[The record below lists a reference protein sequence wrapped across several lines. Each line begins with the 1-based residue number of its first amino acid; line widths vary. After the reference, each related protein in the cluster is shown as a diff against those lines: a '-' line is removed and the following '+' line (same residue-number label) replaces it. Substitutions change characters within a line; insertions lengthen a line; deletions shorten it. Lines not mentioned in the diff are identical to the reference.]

1 MSDTGLGHKAAR
13 GSVWATVDRMSV
25 MAMTFIVNMVMARLL
40 TKSDF
45 GLVGMVYVFTNISTV
60 IIDGGFG
67 SALIQKKNPTQTDYS
82 TVFFW
87 NVGLAAVL
95 YILLCFAAPWISSF
109 YHQPQL
115 TGIVRLLGLVVIANS
130 VFVTQFS
137 KLRLE
142 FRFGTLAA
150 INIGSALLGGML
162 GIYLATRGLGVYA
175 LVWSQVCV
183 GALQCVGCF
192 ALGRW
197 FPSLTFSVATM
208 RRLFGFGGYL
218 LAANL
223 LQVVCNNV
231 QYLIIGRRFAP
242 AQLGLYTQA
251 QKMDQ
256 IVSYHVPQIF
266 VQVMF
271 PLYSKLQDDSRR
283 LLSTLTM
290 NMRVVAFVVFP
301 VIALLMLLAEPVF
314 TLLYGAKWA
323 PAAPYFRVFCCG
335 GFFVALQNINFYA
348 VAARGHSRVLF
359 RWSFY
364 KWGVLLAFM
373 LIGMNFGM
381 YGMLWALVAS
391 NLNIF
396 LTNALLASR
405 FVGFKLSMQLRAL
418 FPVGVLTAVVAAL
431 CWYGNAKFGY
441 SQWLTLP
448 VFLLMYG
455 LFAALIRLR
464 ALADFI
470 SLRRKI

>member
-1 MSDTGLGHKAAR
+1 
-13 GSVWATVDRMSV
+13 
-25 MAMTFIVNMVMARLL
+25 MARLL
-40 TKSDF
+40 TEADF

-95 YILLCFAAPWISSF
+95 YIILFFAAPWISSF

-150 INIGSALLGGML
+150 INIGSALLGGLL
-162 GIYLATRGLGVYA
+162 GIYLAARGLGVYA

-183 GALQCVGCF
+183 GALQCAGCF

-197 FPSLTFSVATM
+197 LPSLTFSVATM

-242 AQLGLYTQA
+242 SQLGLYTQA

-256 IVSYHVPQIF
+256 IVSYHIPQIF
-266 VQVMF
+266 VQVLF

-283 LLSTLTM
+283 LLNTLTM
-290 NMRVVAFVVFP
+290 NMRVVAFTVFP

-314 TLLYGAKWA
+314 TLLYGAKWV

-391 NLNIF
+391 NINIF

-405 FVGFKLSMQLRAL
+405 FVGFKLAVQLRAL
-418 FPVGVLTAVVAAL
+418 LPVGGLTALVAAL
-431 CWYGNAKFGY
+431 CWYGNMKFGY
-441 SQWLTLP
+441 SEWLTIP
-448 VFLLMYG
+448 IFLLLYF
-455 LFAALIRLR
+455 LIAALFRSR
-464 ALADFI
+464 ALDDLIRF
-470 SLRRKI
+470 RTKI

>member
-1 MSDTGLGHKAAR
+1 
-13 GSVWATVDRMSV
+13 
-25 MAMTFIVNMVMARLL
+25 MTFIVNMVMARLL
-40 TKSDF
+40 TKADF

-95 YILLCFAAPWISSF
+95 YIILFFIAPLIASF
-109 YHQPQL
+109 YHQGEL
-115 TGIVRLLGLVVIANS
+115 TSIVRLLGLVVIANS

-150 INIGSALLGGML
+150 INIGSALLGGLL
-162 GIYLATRGLGVYA
+162 GIYLATRGFGVYA

-197 FPSLTFSVATM
+197 IPSLTFSVDTM

-223 LQVVCNNV
+223 LQVVCNNL

-242 AQLGLYTQA
+242 SQLGLYTQA

-256 IVSYHVPQIF
+256 IVSYHIPQIF

-283 LLSTLTM
+283 LLAALEM

-301 VIALLMLLAEPVF
+301 VIVLLMLLAEPVF
-314 TLLYGAKWA
+314 ILLYGAKWA
-323 PAAPYFRVFCCG
+323 AAAPYFRVFCCG
-335 GFFVALQNINFYA
+335 GFFVSLQNINFYA
-348 VAARGHSRVLF
+348 VAARGHSRILF
-359 RWSFY
+359 KWSFY
-364 KWGVLLAFM
+364 KWGMLLAFM
-373 LIGMNFGM
+373 LVGMNFGM

-391 NLNIF
+391 NINIF

-405 FVGFKLSMQLRAL
+405 YVGFKLSTQLRAL
-418 FPVGVLTAVVAAL
+418 LPVAGLTAVVAAVCL
-431 CWYGNAKFGY
+431 YGHTMVDY
-441 SQWLTLP
+441 SEWLTIPL
-448 VFLLMYG
+448 FLTIYLLLAA
-455 LFAALIRLR
+455 LFRSRALADLIRLR
-464 ALADFI
+464 
-470 SLRRKI
+470 SKI